1 MINKI
6 ILGFLGAL
14 LLQTSVASAQETMEN
29 KNGQE
34 ILPQAGDIG
43 LGVNAVPILNF
54 VGNTF
59 NGNSNNTYIS
69 QNRFVSNLG
78 NNVIFGKYMLSGTT
92 AIRAHLRVG
101 ISSFSNRN
109 YVYDDTKNSPDSLV
123 TDYVK
128 INNST
133 YVLGAG
139 YEMRRGFGRLR
150 GFYGG
155 ELFLGYGKSNQ
166 RTYQYGN
173 VFGSLNAAPTTTA
186 WDFNGNPGTENA
198 TAQRPVNVNSG
209 GTFTV
214 GIRPFIGFEYYFAPR
229 IAIGTEFGWGLGYSV
244 TGKGT
249 SSVEFFEATSGNTL
263 QTTIPVQ
270 GSGRWSIDTDNF
282 NGALFLM
289 FYF

>member
-14 LLQTSVASAQETMEN
+14 MLQTSVASAQETMEN

-34 ILPQAGDIG
+34 ILPQAGDIA

-59 NGNSNNTYIS
+59 NGNGNNTYIG

-78 NNVIFGKYMLSGTT
+78 NNVIFGKYMLSSST
-92 AIRAHLRVG
+92 ALRAHLRVG
-101 ISSFSNRN
+101 INSFSNKN

-123 TDYVK
+123 TDQVRVT
-128 INNST
+128 NSQYT
-133 YVLGAG
+133 LGAG

-150 GFYGG
+150 GFYGA
-155 ELFLGYGKSNQ
+155 EVFLGYGRNNQ

-173 VFGSLNAAPTTTA
+173 AFGALNAAPTSTT
-186 WDFNGNPGTENA
+186 WDGNGNIQAENPDA
-198 TAQRPVNVNSG
+198 ERVVNNRQG
-209 GTFTV
+209 GTFSV
-214 GIRPFIGFEYYFAPR
+214 GVRPFIGFEYYFAPR
-229 IAIGTEFGWGLGYSV
+229 IAIGTEFGWGLGYSA

-249 SSVEFFEATSGNTL
+249 STVEFYESTSGNVL
-263 QTTIPVQ
+263 QNTIPVQ
-270 GSGRWSIDTDNF
+270 GSGRWNIDTDNF

>member
-14 LLQTSVASAQETMEN
+14 MLQTSVASAQETMEN

-59 NGNSNNTYIS
+59 NGNSNNTYIG
-69 QNRFVSNLG
+69 QNKFVSNLG
-78 NNVIFGKYMLSGTT
+78 NNVIFGKYMLSSST
-92 AIRAHLRVG
+92 ALRAHLRVG
-101 ISSFSNRN
+101 INSTTVRN

-123 TDYVK
+123 TDQVR
-128 INNST
+128 INNSQ
-133 YVLGAG
+133 YILGAG

-150 GFYGG
+150 GFYGA
-155 ELFLGYGKSNQ
+155 EVFLGYARNNQ

-173 VFGSLNAAPTTTA
+173 AFGAINAAPTSTTF
-186 WDFNGNPGTENA
+186 DFNGNVQSEGSDAE
-198 TAQRPVNVNSG
+198 RLVNSRQG
-209 GTFTV
+209 GTFSIGV
-214 GIRPFIGFEYYFAPR
+214 RPFIGFEYYFAPR
-229 IAIGTEFGWGLGYSV
+229 IAIGTEFGWGLGYSA
-244 TGKGT
+244 TAKGT
-249 SSVEFFEATSGNTL
+249 SSVEFFEATSGNVL
-263 QTTIPVQ
+263 QNTIPVQ
-270 GSGRWSIDTDNF
+270 GRGSWNIDTDNF

>member
-14 LLQTSVASAQETMEN
+14 MLQTSVASAQETMEN

-59 NGNSNNTYIS
+59 NGNTNNTYIGS
-69 QNRFVSNLG
+69 NKFVSNLG
-78 NNVIFGKYMLSGTT
+78 NNVIFGKYMLSSTT
-92 AIRAHLRVG
+92 ALRAHLRVG
-101 ISSFSNRN
+101 INSFNNHN
-109 YVYDDTKNSPDSLV
+109 YVYDDTRNSPDSLV
-123 TDYVK
+123 TDDIRVT
-128 INNST
+128 NSQ

-150 GFYGG
+150 GFYGA
-155 ELFLGYGKSNQ
+155 EVFLGYAKFNQ
-166 RTYQYGN
+166 RYYSYGN
-173 VFGSLNAAPTTTA
+173 TFGALNAAPTSTA
-186 WDFNGNPGTENA
+186 WDFNGNVSSEGSDAE
-198 TAQRPVNVNSG
+198 RPVDLRQG
-209 GTFTV
+209 GTFSIGV
-214 GIRPFIGFEYYFAPR
+214 RPFIGFEYYFAPR
-229 IAIGTEFGWGLGYSV
+229 IAIGTEFGWGIGYSV
-244 TGKGT
+244 TGKG
-249 SSVEFFEATSGNTL
+249 SSTVEYFEATSGNL
-263 QTTIPVQ
+263 LTTTVPVQ
-270 GSGRWSIDTDNF
+270 GNNRWSVDTDNF